1 MCPWR
6 LGWPRRACHFS
17 FGDGMCRLRRPLAT
31 ERAAAFSPP
40 LPTPALRWAVRAH
53 PGLLSSSGPFR
64 LLSVY
69 PLDGLLAH
77 AQASGCGCVPSAVC
91 TLVKDVVTPV
101 PVVLA
106 FTVSIDLY
114 VFDISLPLKS
124 VIFRPTFYLQ
134 AANLYFL

>member
-1 MCPWR
+1 MAPET
-6 LGWPRRACHFS
+6 PNV
-17 FGDGMCRLRRPLAT
+17 PLICTELVAT
-31 ERAAAFSPP
+31 
-40 LPTPALRWAVRAH
+40 LKAV
-53 PGLLSSSGPFR
+53 
-64 LLSVY
+64 
-69 PLDGLLAH
+69 
-77 AQASGCGCVPSAVC
+77 CVPSAVC
-91 TLVKDVVTPV
+91 TLVKDVVTPL